1 MPDISAVDSASNSSA
16 PRVHI
21 QVALA
26 HAKRDELLRQ
36 RWQNLNDARP
46 WHAHSLRIPRQ
57 YTTGHYRCWLDSST
71 IGDIAVSEQYG
82 DAVEGII
89 GMKRATER
97 RTVVHIMQSG
107 GLSLT
112 EAGRTVQVTPGTLC
126 VRDAQVPREFS
137 YRPGTRARVLLLPS
151 ETLADTGLDRLPTLT
166 LISQN
171 APEARLLL
179 GQLHLIRETR
189 NDLSP
194 AGVRAAQRSVLQL
207 LAGVLM
213 ARGVSA
219 DSTFRP
225 SLRTAARN
233 CVEARLLDPQLSP
246 AEVAKTLSVSVRTLH
261 RAFAEV
267 DESLMAYVR
276 RRRLERAREELIAL
290 DGRYTVSALAARWH
304 FADVSHFSRAFK
316 RQFGET
322 PSSLAH

>member
-1 MPDISAVDSASNSSA
+1 MPGISGVDSPSNSSS
-16 PRVHI
+16 PRMHI

-26 HAKRDELLRQ
+26 HAQRDELLRQ
-36 RWQNLNDARP
+36 RWRRLNDARP
-46 WHAHSLRIPRQ
+46 WHVHSLRVPRQ
-57 YTTGHYRCWLDSST
+57 YTTGHYRCWVDSSE

-82 DAVEGII
+82 DAVEGVI

-97 RTVVHIMQSG
+97 RTVVHIMHSG

-112 EAGRTVQVTPGTLC
+112 EAGRTVQVPPGTMC

-151 ETLADTGLDRLPTLT
+151 ETLTGTGLDQLPTLT
-166 LISQN
+166 VISQK

-179 GQLHLIRETR
+179 GQLHLIRRMRGE
-189 NDLSP
+189 LSP
-194 AGVRAAQRSVLQL
+194 AGVHAAQQSVVQL
-207 LAGVLM
+207 LAGALM

-219 DSTFRP
+219 DPAFRP

-233 CVEARLLDPQLSP
+233 CVEARLLDPHLSP
-246 AEVAKTLSVSVRTLH
+246 AEVARTLSVSVRTLH

-276 RRRLERAREELIAL
+276 RRRLERAREELVAL
-290 DGRYTVSALAARWH
+290 GGRYTVSAVAARWH

-322 PSSLAH
+322 PSSLVH